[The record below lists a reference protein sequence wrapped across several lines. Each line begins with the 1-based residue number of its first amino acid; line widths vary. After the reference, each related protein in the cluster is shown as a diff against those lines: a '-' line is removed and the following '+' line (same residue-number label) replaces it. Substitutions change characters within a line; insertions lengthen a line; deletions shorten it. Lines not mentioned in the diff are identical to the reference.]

1 MRAALHARV
10 AWATQQTKHTIGS
23 QLEALR
29 EYAVKSGMEIIGG
42 VTEEGYRGLRLDR
55 PGLDRMRDLAK
66 RQGFDVLLTYC
77 PDRLARDSVLQV
89 LILDELERFG
99 VRTIFLE
106 GSAADDPLSKLKR
119 QVTEAMV
126 EPERAKQRYRPLSVG
141 CSGREDL
148 CSANP

>member
-10 AWATQQTKHTIGS
+10 AWATQQTKHTIGP

-29 EYAVKSGMEIIGG
+29 EYAAKSGMEIIGG
-42 VTEEGYRGLRLDR
+42 FTDQGYSGLRLDR
-55 PGLDRMRDLAK
+55 PGQDRMRDLAE
-66 RQGFDVLLTYC
+66 RRGFDVLLTYC

-89 LILDELERFG
+89 LILEELERFG

-106 GSAADDPLSKLKR
+106 GGAADDPLSKLKR
-119 QVTEAMV
+119 QVTGAMA
-126 EPERAKQRYRPLSVG
+126 ELERAKQRYRPLSVG
-141 CSGREDL
+141 CSGRGDL